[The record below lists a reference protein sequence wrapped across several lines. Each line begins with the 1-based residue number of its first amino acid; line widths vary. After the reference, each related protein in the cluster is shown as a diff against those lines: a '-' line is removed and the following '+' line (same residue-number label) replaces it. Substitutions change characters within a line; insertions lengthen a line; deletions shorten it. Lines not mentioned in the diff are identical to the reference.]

1 MFLLH
6 IMEMI
11 KLRLSL
17 CGFLYHIFIINRLYR
32 GSGYAGLACM
42 RPIQIMEDGTRR
54 IRPFLKISKQRLL
67 ATCSSLSIPYVLDPS
82 NTDLQFDRNRV
93 RYGILQ
99 IRDKKLMNIQ
109 SILQVIDYFQL
120 VR

>member
-1 MFLLH
+1 
-6 IMEMI
+6 
-11 KLRLSL
+11 
-17 CGFLYHIFIINRLYR
+17 
-32 GSGYAGLACM
+32 M

-54 IRPFLKISKQRLL
+54 IRPFLKVSKQRLL

-99 IRDKKLMNIQ
+99 IREKKLMNIQ
-109 SILQVIDYFQL
+109 AILQVIDYFQL